1 MNNSVEIDERFFSV
15 YTYRGG
21 NSVLAWIKKHRF
33 AISLGL
39 NIVLLGSGFWSF
51 RSARDARRIAHE
63 LESSLAESQ
72 HIATTARDRIEDIE
86 GANQKLTELV
96 ERERSRREAL
106 EERLTSIESRQHR
119 IDDIVAT
126 TGGGIDDAID
136 RGREIAD
143 LIAGAERTVFELQTL
158 NQ

>member
-1 MNNSVEIDERFFSV
+1 MNNSVEIDETFFSV
-15 YTYRGG
+15 YTYQGG
-21 NSVLAWIKKHRF
+21 NSVLTWIKEYKF

-51 RSARDARRIAHE
+51 GSARDAHRIAHE
-63 LESSLAESQ
+63 LEYSLAESE
-72 HIATTARDRIEDIE
+72 HIVATARDRIGDIE
-86 GANQKLTELV
+86 GANQKLTELA

-106 EERLTSIESRQHR
+106 EERLAGIESRQQR

-126 TGGGIDDAID
+126 TGGGIDGAID

-143 LIAGAERTVFELQTL
+143 LIAGAERDVFRLQTI

>member
-1 MNNSVEIDERFFSV
+1 MLTWVKEH
-15 YTYRGG
+15 
-21 NSVLAWIKKHRF
+21 KF

-39 NIVLLGSGFWSF
+39 NIVLLGSGFWGF
-51 RSARDARRIAHE
+51 GSARDARRIAHE
-63 LESSLAESQ
+63 LESSLAESE
-72 HIATTARDRIEDIE
+72 HIAAAARNRIRDVE

-106 EERLTSIESRQHR
+106 EERLTSIESRQQR
-119 IDDIVAT
+119 IDDIVES
-126 TGGGIDDAID
+126 TGGDIDGAID

>member
-1 MNNSVEIDERFFSV
+1 M
-15 YTYRGG
+15 YTYSGG
-21 NSVLAWIKKHRF
+21 NSVLTWIKEHKF

-39 NIVLLGSGFWSF
+39 NIVLLGSGFWGF
-51 RSARDARRIAHE
+51 GSARDARRIAHE
-63 LESSLAESQ
+63 LESSLAESE
-72 HIATTARDRIEDIE
+72 HIASAARDRVDDIQ

-126 TGGGIDDAID
+126 TSGGIDGAID

-143 LIAGAERTVFELQTL
+143 LIAGAERTVFELQTI